1 MLNFERK
8 LVFAKSQSEVKEAQE
23 ADRIKQVY
31 GKYTLKVL
39 ISFVLGHILNDDIY
53 YCMSQG
59 LLNTQHLEL
68 VAQNHT
74 I

>member
-31 GKYTLKVL
+31 G
-39 ISFVLGHILNDDIY
+39 HILNDDIY